1 MFTRSAH
8 RLSARGLLLALSLS
22 LGACATSLQ
31 DRWGASLDQL
41 LADPALQGATVSLS
55 VRDAESGAVLYRH
68 NPDSRLIPAS
78 SLKLLTT
85 AAALDV
91 LGPDYR
97 FATEVLGDGKQQGER
112 LQGNLYLRGSGDP
125 SMQAADYRELAA
137 AVARSG
143 IRQVSGDLV
152 LDDTAFDDQRLGV
165 DWASDDESLYYA
177 AQISA
182 LNIAP
187 NDDFDAGSVLVS
199 VTAPTRPGAPL
210 AVSVSPANRLMSLR
224 NQGRVGTQDSLQV
237 GREHG
242 SNLLLVSG
250 ALPPGQSRRN
260 WVSVWE
266 PTRLVADV
274 FQQALAEQGVTVQG
288 QVRIGEPTAP
298 AARVLASHASMPL
311 AGLITPLLKLSNNNM
326 SEVLLK
332 AMGRQTA
339 NAGTAAAGVAAIE
352 GFLRRQGLDPQG
364 LVQVDGS
371 GLSRRNQ
378 ISSQSLSDLLLVAR
392 KQPWFATWYAALPVA
407 GDAARMTGGTLRYR
421 LLGTVAVDNLHAKTG
436 SMQGVSSLSGYL
448 NAADGR
454 RLVLV
459 MLSNNYRVEGARIK
473 ALEDRVAQALM
484 Q

>member
-1 MFTRSAH
+1 MGSAH
-8 RLSARGLLLALSLS
+8 RFYTRGLGLFLALSLA
-22 LGACATSLQ
+22 ACASHP
-31 DRWGASLDQL
+31 GARYAANLDQV
-41 LADPALQGATVSLS
+41 LADPALQGATVSLT
-55 VRDAESGAVLYRH
+55 VRDAESGAALYQH

-97 FATEVLGDGKQQGER
+97 FATEVLGDGAQQGER
-112 LQGNLYLRGSGDP
+112 LLGNLYLRGSGDP

-137 AVARSG
+137 AVARTG
-143 IRQVSGDLV
+143 IRQVTGDLV

-182 LNIAP
+182 LNISP

-199 VTAPTRPGAPL
+199 VTAPTMPGAPL
-210 AVSVSPANRLMSLR
+210 AVRVSPENRLMSLR
-224 NQGRVGTQDSLQV
+224 NQGRVGTTDSLQV

-250 ALPPGQSRRN
+250 ALPPGQSRRH

-288 QVRIGEPTAP
+288 QVRIGQPTAP
-298 AARVLASHASMPL
+298 AARVLASHSSMPL

-332 AMGRQTA
+332 AMGRKTA

-352 GFLRRQGLDPQG
+352 GFLRRQGLSPQG

-407 GDAARMTGGTLRYR
+407 GDAQRMTGGTLRYR
-421 LLGTVAVDNLHAKTG
+421 LQGTGAVDNLHAKTG

-448 NAADGR
+448 RAADGR

-459 MLSNNYRVEGARIK
+459 MLSNNYRVDGARIK
-473 ALEDRVAQALM
+473 ALEDRVTQVLL